1 MYCPKCKINVETKKE
16 DFRVGLA
23 IILIIFT
30 GGLGLL
36 IYVAIYL
43 DKAKNRCIHCDSECN
58 IQLVRNQSNSNYQ
71 FLSNPYQLK
80 SQNAVVQTTQL
91 VSSSNKMKT
100 ETSAKYCFSCGV
112 ELDSREDAKFCRF
125 CGTNIN

>member
-1 MYCPKCKINVETKKE
+1 MSLMYCPKCKTNVETKKE

-43 DKAKNRCIHCDSECN
+43 DKVKNRCIHCDSEC
-58 IQLVRNQSNSNYQ
+58 IIHLVRNQSNSNYQ
-71 FLSNPYQLK
+71 LISNTNQIA
-80 SQNAVVQTTQL
+80 SQKTVQVTQL
-91 VSSSNKMKT
+91 VDEKV
-100 ETSAKYCFSCGV
+100 KYCFSCGV
-112 ELDSREDAKFCRF
+112 ELDSRDDAKFCRF

>member
-1 MYCPKCKINVETKKE
+1 MSLMYCPKCKMNVETKKE

-43 DKAKNRCIHCDSECN
+43 DKNNNRCIHCSSVCSPPLVND
-58 IQLVRNQSNSNYQ
+58 QLNSN
-71 FLSNPYQLK
+71 
-80 SQNAVVQTTQL
+80 
-91 VSSSNKMKT
+91 
-100 ETSAKYCFSCGV
+100 
-112 ELDSREDAKFCRF
+112 
-125 CGTNIN
+125 

>member
-1 MYCPKCKINVETKKE
+1 MSLMYCPKCKMNVETKKE

-23 IILIIFT
+23 IILAIFT

-43 DKAKNRCIHCDSECN
+43 DKAKNRCIHCNIVCN
-58 IQLVRNQSNSNYQ
+58 TQLVTNQSN
-71 FLSNPYQLK
+71 YQLISNSNQVT
-80 SQNAVVQTTQL
+80 SQKGFVQTQL
-91 VSSSNKMKT
+91 VERSL
-100 ETSAKYCFSCGV
+100 KYCFSCGV
-112 ELDSREDAKFCRF
+112 ELDQREDAKFCRF

>member
-1 MYCPKCKINVETKKE
+1 MSLMYCPKCKINVETKKE

-71 FLSNPYQLK
+71 LVSNTNQIH
-80 SQNAVVQTTQL
+80 SQKAVLQTQL
-91 VSSSNKMKT
+91 V
-100 ETSAKYCFSCGV
+100 EGPAKYCFSCGV

>member
-1 MYCPKCKINVETKKE
+1 MNVETKKE

-43 DKAKNRCIHCDSECN
+43 DKNNNRCIHCNSVCN
-58 IQLVRNQSNSNYQ
+58 AQLVNNQSNSNYR
-71 FLSNPYQLK
+71 LISSSNQIS
-80 SQNAVVQTTQL
+80 SQKAVVQTQL
-91 VSSSNKMKT
+91 V
-100 ETSAKYCFSCGV
+100 EGPIKYCFSCGV
-112 ELDSREDAKFCRF
+112 ELDPREEAKFCRF

>member
-1 MYCPKCKINVETKKE
+1 MSLMYCPKCKTNVETKKE

-30 GGLGLL
+30 GGFGLL

-71 FLSNPYQLK
+71 LISNTNQIA
-80 SQNAVVQTTQL
+80 SQKTVQVTQL
-91 VSSSNKMKT
+91 VDEKV
-100 ETSAKYCFSCGV
+100 KYCFSCGV
-112 ELDSREDAKFCRF
+112 ELDSRDDAKFCRF